1 MVKYFSDCTRGRAL
15 VASRTLQPK
24 VNKTLRARLFYVSAA
39 LAAIFAILIPS
50 LMSRSTPSV
59 TSRRIPNATS
69 GALDTSSAEAFS
81 DYKCSA
87 SGATATA
94 QFRPLGAVANGTTD
108 DTSAIQDAIDTASS
122 AGGGVVLLPAGTFLI
137 NGHLVLKSNVKLTG
151 AGPSATIIKAGA
163 KFLAST
169 GPDGGYPVITTD
181 GASNVT
187 IANLTA
193 DQNGKVLNGNAN
205 PAQRLSAY
213 LIDLRDS
220 HNVVASDVYTRNP
233 LTYSIAVVGS
243 SDFCV
248 AHCNTLVTTSGL
260 YNQLDGIHVLDS
272 HTGQVIQNHVDQR
285 VGTDGDDG
293 LVAHTISAPVY
304 DVLYAGNV
312 VRGGNH
318 GNGMQLA
325 VGNYPVYDLAIR
337 SNNFWGSPFGIRTG
351 YYDTGANGAVH
362 NVVITGNYI
371 HGLVPGA
378 TFPDGGNAVDI
389 GDFGAVAPVTY
400 ITVTDNRVCKAGVI
414 KVVPGTGNIV
424 ADNKFCSQS

>member
-1 MVKYFSDCTRGRAL
+1 MSHR
-15 VASRTLQPK
+15 
-24 VNKTLRARLFYVSAA
+24 
-39 LAAIFAILIPS
+39 IPG
-50 LMSRSTPSV
+50 V
-59 TSRRIPNATS
+59 TSRSVPSLAS
-69 GALDTSSAEAFS
+69 GGLKPSSSAAAFS

-94 QFRPLGAVANGTTD
+94 RFRPRGAAANGVTD
-108 DTSAIQDAIDTASS
+108 DTSAIQNAIDAASS
-122 AGGGVVLLPAGTFLI
+122 AGGGVVPLPAGTFLI

-151 AGPSATIIKAGA
+151 AGPSATIIKAGP

-193 DQNGKVLNGNAN
+193 DQNGRVLNGNAN

-233 LTYSIAVVGS
+233 FTYSIAVVGS

-248 AHCNTLVTTSGL
+248 AHCNTLVATSGL

-272 HTGQVIQNHVDQR
+272 HTGQVIRNHIDQR

-304 DVLYAGNV
+304 DVLYANNV

-325 VGNYPVYDLAIR
+325 VGNYPVYDLVIR
-337 SNNFWGSPFGIRTG
+337 NNNFWGSPFGIRTG
-351 YYDTGANGAVH
+351 YYDTGTNGAVH
-362 NVVITGNYI
+362 NVIVTGNYI
-371 HGLVPGA
+371 HDLVPGA

-400 ITVTDNRVCKAGVI
+400 IKVTDNRVCKAGVI

-424 ADNKFCSQS
+424 ADNEFCSQS